1 MGRHPVDVDHVSV
14 TIHDRKSAEPGG
26 SIMEKVEGMKRV
38 SLELRVGTSAENM
51 DLVPERPSF
60 EFIFGVAPEG
70 MTPFEYE
77 LLEKKAGEEVTV
89 ALRKQEYEEYF
100 EHLQP
105 PIMNLFDGR
114 EQLFLRVKI
123 VSIGNPE
130 SREIIKAMAE
140 IAAYREGGC
149 GCGCGCHV

>member
-1 MGRHPVDVDHVSV
+1 MGCCPADVDHVSV
-14 TIHDRKSAEPGG
+14 MSHERKSADREGG
-26 SIMEKVEGMKRV
+26 NMEKVEGMKRV
-38 SLELRVGTSAENM
+38 SLELRAGTSAEEM
-51 DLVPERPSF
+51 DLVPEHPKF
-60 EFIFGVAPEG
+60 DFIFGLAPEG

-77 LLEKKAGEEVTV
+77 LLEKKAGEKVTV
-89 ALRKQEYEEYF
+89 SFREQEYENYF

-105 PIMNLFDGR
+105 PIMDLFDGP

-140 IAAYREGGC
+140 VAAYREGGC
-149 GCGCGCHV
+149 GCGCGCHS